1 MPADAQLTEELI
13 GAYDEAWRALRNS
26 DHPRAAHL
34 LLNSFGDG
42 DGFGV
47 YRLVDEA
54 LLTLPREQ
62 VIEALAQSLD
72 SPIGSVRAWSMEMA
86 LDFLD
91 PRLVPNAVELLGATD
106 RDERVFAAYFLS
118 DFESHDASTVDAMR
132 QARERED
139 DEEIRSVLRDW
150 ISRHL
155 DQS

>member
-1 MPADAQLTEELI
+1 
-13 GAYDEAWRALRNS
+13 
-26 DHPRAAHL
+26 
-34 LLNSFGDG
+34 
-42 DGFGV
+42 
-47 YRLVDEA
+47 
-54 LLTLPREQ
+54 
-62 VIEALAQSLD
+62 
-72 SPIGSVRAWSMEMA
+72 MEMA